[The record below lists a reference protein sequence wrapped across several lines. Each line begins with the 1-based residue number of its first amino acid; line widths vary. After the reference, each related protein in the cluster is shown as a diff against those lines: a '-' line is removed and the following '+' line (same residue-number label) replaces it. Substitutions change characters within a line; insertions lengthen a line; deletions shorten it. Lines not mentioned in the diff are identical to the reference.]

1 MKLAI
6 SLLTCGKPELV
17 EQSIEPLT
25 DAARTNKFHLFVCDG
40 SLREADEDEIYKLAY
55 PTATVHANVRGGA
68 GAAIVYA
75 LSMMLASKEN
85 YTHIGLCESDVLLQ
99 SGWLDCL
106 GLFDRGAADG
116 LHVGAVSA
124 RAYEDRV
131 LFQRDGYA
139 VMHNIGAG
147 MIIFTREA
155 AKYVL
160 DHFRTAFTTDNR
172 RIFSR
177 LAGID
182 IGSYWAFRLGEHNL
196 TADWHWE
203 AVLASV
209 GLASLALTPSP
220 VEMIG
225 QNPPLAEQ
233 GLKIVG
239 EPVENRRDAEA
250 FSLFAHR
257 LRSVYASKYE
267 SAVETQFHFDPNT
280 GTWTYYPHQMH
291 MLDGEYFGD
300 WRLVERRGW
309 GTFGW
314 EAGQRASDERIEFN
328 GMAIEFDNP
337 TLTIPIFGPC
347 CVLISGGKEGG
358 QFEVFDEASGF
369 KAAPDLPPEGEQ
381 GQVLQMQ
388 VPGGMSY
395 RTLRITALKPGGI
408 FYGLQT
414 REKQPFN
421 PNAEFRYEDLPKL

>member
-25 DAARTNKFHLFVCDG
+25 DVARANKFHLFVCDG

-85 YTHIGLCESDVLLQ
+85 YTHVGLCESDVLLQ
-99 SGWLDCL
+99 PGWLDCL
-106 GLFDRGAADG
+106 SLFDRGAADG

-160 DHFRTAFTTDNR
+160 DHFRTGFSTDNR

-177 LAGID
+177 LAGVD

-203 AVLASV
+203 AVLASI
-209 GLASLALTPSP
+209 GFASVALTPSP

-233 GLKIVG
+233 GLQIVT
-239 EPVENRRDAEA
+239 EPLANRVNDEA

-257 LRSVYASKYE
+257 LRSLYAS
-267 SAVETQFHFDPNT
+267 SFDNGIETRFHFDPNT

-291 MLDGEYFGD
+291 MLDGEYAGD

-314 EAGQRASDERIEFN
+314 VAGEIVWQEGQQDYCPKQLCE
-328 GMAIEFDNP
+328 
-337 TLTIPIFGPC
+337 LTIPVFGPC

-369 KAAPDLPPEGEQ
+369 KAAPELPPEGEQ

-408 FYGLQT
+408 FYGIQT

-421 PNAEFRYEDLPKL
+421 PNAEFRYEDLPKP